1 MKKILFLVVLGLAIG
16 RTSSAQN
23 AINSVPFYD
32 VKNAAAEQTYIA
44 TLKEINAIMVEIGY
58 PKNYY
63 SHLKLA
69 ASDTTKTYRNC
80 TIGHWTSEKDYKTIQ
95 SAWRSIR
102 SAGERK
108 ETDKPSPAS
117 DMALI
122 FGFMKLLDPNSTVR
136 EGEYATAQNATGIPG
151 RVANAY
157 NKAIDGVIL
166 NIDQRN
172 DFLGQSKKQ
181 YDARLGEYK
190 ELKTTYT
197 KLAKRKGFDPEN
209 VVLEFNIPEEA
220 VSDKENL
227 VNAATTIAK
236 QLVTLPKGSPEETK
250 ARQDLIVIR
259 EKIVEAQKAEK

>member
-1 MKKILFLVVLGLAIG
+1 
-16 RTSSAQN
+16 
-23 AINSVPFYD
+23 
-32 VKNAAAEQTYIA
+32 
-44 TLKEINAIMVEIGY
+44 
-58 PKNYY
+58 
-63 SHLKLA
+63 
-69 ASDTTKTYRNC
+69 
-80 TIGHWTSEKDYKTIQ
+80 
-95 SAWRSIR
+95 
-102 SAGERK
+102 
-108 ETDKPSPAS
+108 
-117 DMALI
+117 MALI

-181 YDARLGEYK
+181 YEARLGEYS

-209 VVLEFNIPEEA
+209 VVLEFSMPEA
-220 VSDKENL
+220 VVSDKENL
-227 VNAATTIAK
+227 NNQATAIAR
-236 QLVTLPKGSPEETK
+236 LLPTLPKGSPEEAK

-259 EKIVEAQKAEK
+259 GKIVEAQKVGK